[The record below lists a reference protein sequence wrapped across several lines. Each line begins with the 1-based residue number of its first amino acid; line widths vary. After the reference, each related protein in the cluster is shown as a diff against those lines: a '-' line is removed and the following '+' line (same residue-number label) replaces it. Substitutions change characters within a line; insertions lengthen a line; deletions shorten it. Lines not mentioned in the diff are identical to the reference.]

1 MGQKKKEHNRISASG
16 GSNGLGNVKVKGENF
31 YRDAKKARQVQL
43 LKSGRPIRNA
53 QGKVI
58 KEAEYQSKAVEPGRV
73 APNRKWFGNTRVIG
87 QKALETFR
95 ENLASKVND
104 PFQVLLKQHKLPM
117 SLLQDPVKIGK
128 MHVLD
133 TESFETT
140 FGNKA
145 QRKRPK
151 LEMANLEDLAAK
163 VESTLESYDEKAD
176 RNLTSNTITDWIEE
190 ARDSVFQKGQ
200 SKRIW
205 GELYKVIDSSDVV
218 IHVLDARDPIG
229 TRCTNVEYHIKK
241 EARHKQLIFV
251 LNKCDLVPTWV
262 TAKWVSHLSKEYP
275 TLAFH
280 ASINNSFGKGSLIQL
295 LRQFSALHADK
306 KQISVG
312 FIGYPNTGKSSII
325 NTLRGKKVCNVAP
338 IPGETKVWQ
347 YITLMKRIYLID
359 CPGVVHPSTTD
370 TDTDIVLKGV
380 VRIENVKQP
389 EDYIPALLARVRPE
403 YIQRTY
409 ELDDWEDYVDFLSQL
424 AKRTGKL
431 VKGGEPDLSSVAKMV
446 LNDWLRGKIPY
457 YTAPPEGDK
466 PLSKSGDAAGEGE
479 DAEAEAEGEEGE
491 SSMFTVSKNN
501 SGLPGV
507 EQIFSKIPVVQK
519 FMADDLANN
528 AKLLEEERNKKES
541 KVPEGVLPEEKDEDD
556 VNATDDEDEEGEK
569 GSGKA
574 AQRKNKAQLR
584 KEKKAHKA
592 AKAVGGS
599 EAVSGEKM
607 DWDEVFANVVG
618 EVVDS
623 IPGDH
628 AEQAKQDDEA
638 DSELEMSD
646 DATERKQRMK
656 KRKAAVAAAKTA
668 GFTVKAVAGT
678 KRKATRAA
686 DEEEDEDEAQ
696 EEQQQEEK
704 KKAGAKT
711 SKGKKN
717 VEEEEDD
724 EEDGGKYKKTVKG
737 ARMTT
742 NKGKVGTHYYE
753 TANIKNKNRN
763 KVKPED
769 PHKLATRLRD
779 QGKKRRS

>member
-1 MGQKKKEHNRISASG
+1 MGQLKKEHNRVKAAG

-31 YRDAKKARQVQL
+31 YRDAKAAKQVQL
-43 LKSGRPIRNA
+43 LKGGRAIRNA

-58 KEAEYQSKAVEPGRV
+58 KAASFQSKVVEPGRV

-87 QKALETFR
+87 QKALESFR
-95 ENLASKVND
+95 ENLAAKVND

-117 SLLQDPVKIGK
+117 SLLQDPVHVGK
-128 MHVLD
+128 MHVLE
-133 TESFETT
+133 TEPFGDT

-151 LEMANLEDLAAK
+151 LAMGSLEDLAAK
-163 VESTLESYDEKAD
+163 VESTLENYDEKAD
-176 RNLTSNTITDWIEE
+176 KNLTSNVITDWIEE

-218 IHVLDARDPIG
+218 IHVLDARDPMG
-229 TRCTNVEYHIKK
+229 TRCSNVEHHIKK

-262 TAKWVSHLSKEYP
+262 TAKWVKVLSKEYP

-295 LRQFSALHADK
+295 LRQFSVLHSDK

-370 TDTDIVLKGV
+370 TETDIVLKGV
-380 VRIENVKQP
+380 VRVENIKQP
-389 EDYIPALLARVRPE
+389 DDYIPELLSRVRPE

-409 ELDDWEDYVDFLSQL
+409 ELDHWEDSVDFLTQL

-431 VKGGEPDLSSVAKMV
+431 VKGGEADLGSVAKMV

-457 YTAPPEGDK
+457 YSAPPESDK
-466 PLSKSGDAAGEGE
+466 TGSDAADEQ
-479 DAEAEAEGEEGE
+479 
-491 SSMFTVSKNN
+491 TINN
-501 SGLPGV
+501 RIDPSLPQV
-507 EQIFSKIPVVQK
+507 EQIFSKIPVMQK

-528 AKLLEEERNKKES
+528 ASLLEEEKSKKES
-541 KVPEGVLPEEKDEDD
+541 NAPDGVLPDEIDEDD
-556 VNATDDEDEEGEK
+556 INKTDDEEEDGDGADK
-569 GSGKA
+569 SKSAKA
-574 AQRKNKAQLR
+574 RKSKAQLR
-584 KEKKAHKA
+584 QDKKAKKEAKSVQSKA
-592 AKAVGGS
+592 SSAI
-599 EAVSGEKM
+599 SGDKL
-607 DWDEVFANVVG
+607 DWDDVFANVVG
-618 EVVDS
+618 ETVNS
-623 IPGDH
+623 IPNQQQGKDS
-628 AEQAKQDDEA
+628 EEDV
-638 DSELEMSD
+638 DSELELSD
-646 DATERKQRMK
+646 EEVERKDRIK
-656 KRKAAVAAAKTA
+656 KRAALKKKSAKGPTGFEVNDVKKAEKSGKRKHVEEDEEVEDEAAAKP
-668 GFTVKAVAGT
+668 VK
-678 KRKATRAA
+678 
-686 DEEEDEDEAQ
+686 E
-696 EEQQQEEK
+696 
-704 KKAGAKT
+704 
-711 SKGKKN
+711 
-717 VEEEEDD
+717 
-724 EEDGGKYKKTVKG
+724 

-753 TANIKNKNRN
+753 TANVKNKNRN

-769 PHKLATRLRD
+769 PHKLATKLRD
-779 QGKKRRS
+779 QGKKRRQ